1 MDWRTGGVE
10 LFTALARQQIHN
22 VNNTLAKTPVHD
34 IIHSPP
40 SGSGTVIEF
49 QWSDPTLASTRCNG
63 SPPVKSPSPGGT
75 RCTQIHKYK
84 QTNIRIQTHRYT
96 NTNTQIHKYIRIHGA
111 VVHLHSN
118 HRHWGHELYL
128 SPSNSG
134 QWCGWKSLH
143 GNEQQKL
150 KRLLDIMI

>member
-22 VNNTLAKTPVHD
+22 VNYNTPPTLAKTPVYM

-63 SPPVKSPSPGGT
+63 SPPVKSPSPGA
-75 RCTQIHKYK
+75 R
-84 QTNIRIQTHRYT
+84 
-96 NTNTQIHKYIRIHGA
+96 A
-111 VVHLHSN
+111 VPSVHLQIAANDADGRAYTEMNSSN
-118 HRHWGHELYL
+118 
-128 SPSNSG
+128 
-134 QWCGWKSLH
+134 
-143 GNEQQKL
+143 
-150 KRLLDIMI
+150 

>member
-96 NTNTQIHKYIRIHGA
+96 NANTQIHKYAYMVQWFTSIQITVTGGTSCTF
-111 VVHLHSN
+111 HLQIAAN
-118 HRHWGHELYL
+118 DADGRAYTEM
-128 SPSNSG
+128 NSR
-134 QWCGWKSLH
+134 
-143 GNEQQKL
+143 N
-150 KRLLDIMI
+150 

>member
-49 QWSDPTLASTRCNG
+49 QWLELDPTLASTARCTG
-63 SPPVKSPSPGGT
+63 SPPVKSPSLGAQAVPPST
-75 RCTQIHKYK
+75 YKYK
-84 QTNIRIQTHRYT
+84 YT
-96 NTNTQIHKYIRIHGA
+96 SHK
-111 VVHLHSN
+111 
-118 HRHWGHELYL
+118 
-128 SPSNSG
+128 
-134 QWCGWKSLH
+134 
-143 GNEQQKL
+143 
-150 KRLLDIMI
+150 